1 MVCNP
6 RNNQNLRKWE
16 DKGWMKVQNADIFQ
30 KIAYELDTRGGKTY
44 FQWVKGL
51 SNNPG
56 NDGADKKPSEGA
68 HKENADS
75 IELKVSKEYKLQGA
89 RLAIMTQKLAYN
101 WITQLKEIK
110 PITRKGQ
117 GNIKDTMDT
126 LEDLGSPRP
135 AEQKMW
141 KNLKYSK
148 IRKTLGIGFGSSS
161 IND

>member
-1 MVCNP
+1 
-6 RNNQNLRKWE
+6 
-16 DKGWMKVQNADIFQ
+16 
-30 KIAYELDTRGGKTY
+30 
-44 FQWVKGL
+44 
-51 SNNPG
+51 
-56 NDGADKKPSEGA
+56 
-68 HKENADS
+68 
-75 IELKVSKEYKLQGA
+75 
-89 RLAIMTQKLAYN
+89 MTQKLAYN